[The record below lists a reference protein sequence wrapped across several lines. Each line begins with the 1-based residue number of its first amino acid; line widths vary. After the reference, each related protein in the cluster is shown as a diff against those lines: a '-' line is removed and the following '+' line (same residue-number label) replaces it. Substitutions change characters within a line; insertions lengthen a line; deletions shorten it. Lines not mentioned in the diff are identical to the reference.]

1 MFMAFG
7 GFFCLYSVYNYNIG
21 TAFRMG
27 PGYFP
32 MLLGGFLFFLGFLI
46 TAKSVLFK
54 SSEEDGGKFGK
65 FDWYNFF
72 VILGSVTILP
82 YCSDRQV
89 SSLRLP

>member
-46 TAKSVLFK
+46 TAKPFFLK
-54 SSEEDGGKFGK
+54 ALRKTAASSE
-65 FDWYNFF
+65 
-72 VILGSVTILP
+72 
-82 YCSDRQV
+82 
-89 SSLRLP
+89 SLTGTTFL